1 MDFCSLNIYSVMQ
14 GWVRRGGSSCVIEA
28 GFTSKNNCL
37 EVTCVGLRFLA
48 VGFFLIVQVKRSYI
62 LRLKLK

>member
-37 EVTCVGLRFLA
+37 EVTCVGLRFSA
-48 VGFFLIVQVKRSYI
+48 VGFFF
-62 LRLKLK
+62 